1 MKASENNNTCHFTL
15 IGNEFTKKH
24 HVQSICLLMS
34 VFNYTQEQAEQILLI
49 TELKGSYTFKKFSI
63 LEINDMIDIELI
75 LVLTGLSCSISYL
88 GKKSY
93 NQK

>member
-1 MKASENNNTCHFTL
+1 MKTSENNNTCYFTL
-15 IGNEFTKKH
+15 NSNEFTKTRH
-24 HVQSICLLMS
+24 IQSICILMS
-34 VFNYTQEQAEQILLI
+34 VFNYTQEQAEQILLL
-49 TELKGSYTFKKFSI
+49 TDYKGSYTFKKFSI

-93 NQK
+93 KQK